1 MILVEKLFNQ
11 RKRFFMDHHIKYMRY
26 ALELAKN
33 ALDNDEFPV
42 GSIIV
47 YKDEIVAKSRR
58 LNSFDETAH
67 AEMNA
72 LSNFYKNEIKDRSK
86 VTIYSTLEPC
96 LMCFGAI
103 LISGIGNLV
112 YAYEDAMGG
121 ATSSDLSKMT
131 PLYSSSNLKIT
142 KDVLRDE
149 SLGLFKEFF
158 KNPLNNY
165 WKDSYLEKY
174 TLDQD

>member
-1 MILVEKLFNQ
+1 MNHINYMKKALALAEK
-11 RKRFFMDHHIKYMRY
+11 
-26 ALELAKN
+26 ALTN
-33 ALDNDEFPV
+33 GEFPV
-42 GSIIV
+42 GAIIV
-47 YKDEIVAKSRR
+47 YKNEIVAQSER

-72 LSNFYKNEIKDRSK
+72 LSTFYKKNIKDRED

-121 ATSSDLSKMT
+121 ATASNFSNMPS
-131 PLYSSSNLKIT
+131 LYSANSLKIT
-142 KDVLRDE
+142 KDISRDE
-149 SLGLFKEFF
+149 SLALFKKFF
-158 KNPLNNY
+158 KNPENRY
-165 WKDSYLEKY
+165 WKNSYLERY
-174 TLDQD
+174 TLEQD